1 MQLGG
6 FSQSFSAQMISLKQ
20 IFATMLTRAKTH
32 CEEWWKQNLSHIWF
46 SAEKGFETGLERC
59 WRPQQK
65 CLQEL
70 GLWTGTVKAVVIHT
84 ELANLQTSVQRRDAR
99 LGLQESQGEQRAPHV
114 RNEAHWKYCQENPGW
129 GSMDEQTALAEL
141 YSALHGAWLQPA
153 MLNLSTQNRQEQIH
167 HCYSFFTVSRPFIS
181 PTKGS
186 RK

>member
-70 GLWTGTVKAVVIHT
+70 GLWTGTVKAEVIHT
-84 ELANLQTSVQRRDAR
+84 ELANLQTSFQDRDAR
-99 LGLQESQGEQRAPHV
+99 LGLQESQGEQWALHV
-114 RNEAHWKYCQENPGW
+114 QNEAHWKYCQETQVGTAW
-129 GSMDEQTALAEL
+129 TSEQPWQSCAVP
-141 YSALHGAWLQPA
+141 LHGAWL
-153 MLNLSTQNRQEQIH
+153 
-167 HCYSFFTVSRPFIS
+167 
-181 PTKGS
+181 
-186 RK
+186 

>member
-32 CEEWWKQNLSHIWF
+32 CEEWWKQNLSHIRF
-46 SAEKGFETGLERC
+46 SAAKGFETGLQSR

-84 ELANLQTSVQRRDAR
+84 ELANLQTSVQDRDAR
-99 LGLQESQGEQRAPHV
+99 LGLWESQGEGWALRV
-114 RNEAHWKYCQENPGW
+114 RNEAHWQYGQANPGW
-129 GSMDEQTALAEL
+129 DSTDQQTALAEL
-141 YSALHGAWLQPA
+141 CSAPAWCLALASNAQPFHSKKTRANPSVLQFLQS
-153 MLNLSTQNRQEQIH
+153 LNALYLS
-167 HCYSFFTVSRPFIS
+167 
-181 PTKGS
+181 K
-186 RK
+186 